1 MTDVK
6 HIRKLKNII
15 HEYDL
20 EAPEGFYLLSVK
32 ELSSIYNGAGPDWIG
47 DWGREKLTSRLD
59 LFEAAFLVHDF
70 EYACSDHTEEGFEE
84 ANKRMW
90 QNMRKIIF
98 GIYSWHKISDWDNIA
113 YWLVKAFA
121 AYRACARLGWSAW
134 LD

>member
-1 MTDVK
+1 MATLK
-6 HIRKLKNII
+6 QIRKLKATI

-20 EAPEGFYLLSVK
+20 EAPDNFFLCTDK
-32 ELSSIYNGAGPDWIG
+32 ELAAMYNGAGPDWLG
-47 DWGREKLTSRLD
+47 DWGRERLTSRLD

-70 EYACSDHTEEGFEE
+70 EYTCSDHTEEGFDD

-98 GIYSWHKISDWDNIA
+98 GIYSWHRISDWDNIA
-113 YWLVKAFA
+113 YWLVKAFT

-134 LD
+134 MD

>member
-20 EAPEGFYLLSVK
+20 EAPDNFFLCTDK
-32 ELSSIYNGAGPDWIG
+32 ELSAMYNGAGPDWLG
-47 DWGREKLTSRLD
+47 DWGRERLTSRLD
-59 LFEAAFLVHDF
+59 LFEAAFLIHDF

-84 ANKRMW
+84 ANNRMW

-98 GIYSWHKISDWDNIA
+98 AVYSWRKISNWDNIA

-121 AYRACARLGWSAW
+121 AYRACARLGWSTW
-134 LD
+134 MD